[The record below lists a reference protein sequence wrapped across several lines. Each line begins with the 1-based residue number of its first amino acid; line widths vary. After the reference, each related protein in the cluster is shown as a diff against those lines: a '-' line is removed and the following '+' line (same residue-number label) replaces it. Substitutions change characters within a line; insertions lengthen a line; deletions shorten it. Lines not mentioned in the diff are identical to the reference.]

1 YGIFKAYTTRVGNG
15 PFPTELFDETGDL
28 MAKKGNEFG
37 AVTKRPRRCG
47 WLELVALKYVANIH
61 GISQLCMMKGDV
73 LSGFSKLKV
82 CTAYEFKGKKIDHF
96 PFNVEQ
102 DEVKPIYTEIDGW
115 DEDLTTMTKVSQ
127 FPSAF
132 INYIDFIEDF

>member
-1 YGIFKAYTTRVGNG
+1 
-15 PFPTELFDETGDL
+15 
-28 MAKKGNEFG
+28 
-37 AVTKRPRRCG
+37 KRPRRCG
-47 WLELVALKYVANIH
+47 WLDLVALKYVVNIN
-61 GISQLCMMKGDV
+61 GITQLCMMKGDV

-132 INYIDFIEDF
+132 INYIDFIEDFIGVPIKIISVGPDRKQT